1 MPGSWTPFAH
11 SARCH
16 TQPPRL
22 AASVA
27 RSVRSIAGTDDAWR
41 ELVSSKAPIEAWTIP
56 FHVIMWT
63 VLLAGLIMVIVVL
76 MMNA

>member
-1 MPGSWTPFAH
+1 
-11 SARCH
+11 
-16 TQPPRL
+16 
-22 AASVA
+22 
-27 RSVRSIAGTDDAWR
+27 
-41 ELVSSKAPIEAWTIP
+41 VSSKAPIEAWTIP